1 MCGASHAVKV
11 TREALRGRLYSIAT
25 VDSLNTTSPAKL
37 GALHLPGESVETC
50 VYCLRDGQDVVL
62 LNLPAWLRRKH
73 KLAQVVQATF
83 RRASR
88 FYRDDILDFD
98 DGKRTQFREFA
109 HRGILL
115 HVGAMNTFDDFAAEA
130 VENAFGQCAA
140 SSRERIEA

>member
-1 MCGASHAVKV
+1 MCGASQAVKV
-11 TREALRGRLYSIAT
+11 TRDAQPGKFYGIAT

-73 KLAQVVQATF
+73 KLGQVAQATF

-88 FYRDDILDFD
+88 FYRDDVLDFG
-98 DGKRTQFREFA
+98 DGKRTQFREVA

-115 HVGAMNTFDDFAAEA
+115 HVGALKTFDDFATEA
-130 VENAFGQCAA
+130 MEAAFGPRAV
-140 SSRERIEA
+140 SRLESIEA